1 MKLSCPDY
9 TFKLSCLAAVGAR
22 RRWQARERGA
32 TLAEKRP
39 MLASRLLFQGHD
51 TFLCRTNWLKKGYDF
66 IQDGGGFN
74 DADAVVRLGV
84 GKNMVT
90 AIRYWLRAFGLT
102 DENDLLQ
109 PVAHELLGPSGLDP
123 YLEDEATVWYLH
135 YRLVRTGRASLY
147 HFVFNK
153 LRREGFSFTRA
164 QLAQF
169 VTRRA
174 AELGAPTPNENTLD
188 SDLTMFV
195 RSYAPP
201 GREQAR
207 PDVEEEST
215 GLLQDLGLLTLNR
228 ADGLRYHIENLDRP
242 ELPWPVV
249 LRVILEN
256 PAFGDVISFTDL
268 AVASDS
274 PGLVFAL
281 SEKGLFQ
288 KLEAMMQRLPAAVVY
303 SSTAGNRVLTLKREQ
318 LDVAA
323 IWQEYYGLLA

>member
-1 MKLSCPDY
+1 
-9 TFKLSCLAAVGAR
+9 
-22 RRWQARERGA
+22 
-32 TLAEKRP
+32 
-39 MLASRLLFQGHD
+39 MLGDRLIFQGHN
-51 TFLCRTNWLKKGYDF
+51 TFVCKNNWLKKGYDF
-66 IQDGGGFN
+66 LLAGCGFN

-84 GKNMVT
+84 GKNMVE

-102 DENDLLQ
+102 NEADTLQ
-109 PVAHELLGPSGLDP
+109 PIAHELLANDGLDP
-123 YLEDEATVWYLH
+123 YLEDSATLWYLH
-135 YRLVRTGRASLY
+135 YCLVRTGRASLY
-147 HFVFNK
+147 HFVFNEM
-153 LRREGFSFTRA
+153 RREGFSFTRA

-174 AELGAPTPNENTLD
+174 VELGAQTPNENTLD

-242 ELPWPVV
+242 ELPWPVA

-256 PAFGDVISFTDL
+256 PAYGDAISFTDL
-268 AVASDS
+268 SVAPDS

-288 KLEAMMQRLPAAVVY
+288 KIEEMTQQLPTAIVY
-303 SSTAGNRVLTLKREQ
+303 STTAGNRVLTLKRDR
-318 LDVAA
+318 LDLAA
-323 IWQEYYGLLA
+323 IWQQYYGQLA

>member
-1 MKLSCPDY
+1 
-9 TFKLSCLAAVGAR
+9 
-22 RRWQARERGA
+22 
-32 TLAEKRP
+32 

-66 IQDGGGFN
+66 IRDGGGFN
-74 DADAVVRLGV
+74 DADAVVQLGV

-147 HFVFNK
+147 HFVFNE
-153 LRREGFSFTRA
+153 LRKEGFSFSRG
-164 QLAQF
+164 QLRQF
-169 VTRRA
+169 VVRKC
-174 AELGAPTPNENTLD
+174 AERGYSINENTLD
-188 SDLTMFV
+188 SDLTV
-195 RSYAPP
+195 LLRSYAPSGKA
-201 GREQAR
+201 GRADK
-207 PDVEEEST
+207 PDIEEETS
-215 GLLQDLGLLTLNR
+215 GLLQDLGLLTVTTP
-228 ADGLRYHIENLDRP
+228 DEGTRYHIENLERP

-256 PAFGDVISFTDL
+256 PAWGDAIGFTDL
-268 AVASDS
+268 EVAPDS

-281 SEKGLFQ
+281 NEKGLFY
-288 KLEAMMQRLPAAVVY
+288 KIEEMMARYPAAIIY

-318 LDVAA
+318 LNLADVLLTH
-323 IWQEYYGLLA
+323 YGQTV

>member
-1 MKLSCPDY
+1 MLGEKL
-9 TFKLSCLAAVGAR
+9 V
-22 RRWQARERGA
+22 
-32 TLAEKRP
+32 
-39 MLASRLLFQGHD
+39 FQGHN
-51 TFLCRTNWLKKGYDF
+51 TFLCKNNWLKKGYDF
-66 IQDGGGFN
+66 VQAGGGFT

-84 GKNMVT
+84 GKNMVE
-90 AIRYWLRAFGLT
+90 AIRYWLRSFGLT
-102 DENDLLQ
+102 DEADTLRHL
-109 PVAHELLGPSGLDP
+109 AHELFADDGLDP
-123 YLEDEATVWYLH
+123 YLEDSATLWYLH
-135 YRLVRTGRASLY
+135 YCLVRTGRASLY
-147 HFVFNK
+147 HLVFNDF
-153 LRREGFSFTRA
+153 RRTGFSFTRA

-174 AELGAPTPNENTLD
+174 AELGTATLNENTLD
-188 SDLTMFV
+188 SDLTVFF

-228 ADGLRYHIENLDRP
+228 TDGLRYHLESLDRP

-268 AVASDS
+268 AVAPDS

-281 SEKGLFQ
+281 SEKSLFQ
-288 KLEAMMQRLPAAVVY
+288 KLEEMMHRFPAAIVY

-318 LDVAA
+318 LDVAVFWA
-323 IWQEYYGLLA
+323 EYYGQLA